1 MGKQQPLPYIR
12 VPFELGMAE
21 IVNLRN
27 ARKRAMRRQREDSA
41 ASNRLAHG
49 VSQAE
54 RSLAEAQVEKARR
67 SLDSHRI
74 ETGDDR

>member
-1 MGKQQPLPYIR
+1 
-12 VPFELGMAE
+12 MAE

-41 ASNRLAHG
+41 ARNRLAQG
-49 VSQAE
+49 MSKSE
-54 RSLAEAQVEKARR
+54 RTLAEVQADQARR
-67 SLDSHRI
+67 KLDLHRI

>member
-1 MGKQQPLPYIR
+1 
-12 VPFELGMAE
+12 MAE

-41 ASNRLAHG
+41 ARNRLAHG
-49 VSQAE
+49 MSKGE
-54 RSLAEAQVEKARR
+54 RTLAEAQADQAHRK
-67 SLDSHRI
+67 LDLHRI

>member
-1 MGKQQPLPYIR
+1 
-12 VPFELGMAE
+12 MAE

-41 ASNRLAHG
+41 ARNRLAYG
-49 VSQAE
+49 VSKVE
-54 RSLAEAQVEKARR
+54 RSLAEAQVDQTHRK
-67 SLDSHRI
+67 LDLHRI

>member
-1 MGKQQPLPYIR
+1 
-12 VPFELGMAE
+12 MAE

-27 ARKRAMRRQREDSA
+27 ARKRAMRRQRDDSA

-49 VSQAE
+49 VSKAE
-54 RSLAEAQVEKARR
+54 RSRTEAQVDKARR
-67 SLDSHRI
+67 NLDLHRI